1 MNASIDVLTTIGDFG
16 KLALEVD
23 DVRFEVITLPHL
35 DGEKIMVVP
44 LSFLERCVPCE
55 KYFGHI
61 LEVVERMWM

>member
-44 LSFLERCVPCE
+44 LSFPERCVPCE